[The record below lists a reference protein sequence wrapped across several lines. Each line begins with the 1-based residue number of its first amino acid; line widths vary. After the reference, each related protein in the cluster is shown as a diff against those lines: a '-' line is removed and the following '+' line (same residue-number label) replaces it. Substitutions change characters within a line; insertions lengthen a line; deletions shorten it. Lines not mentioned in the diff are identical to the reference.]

1 MNRTEKQD
9 VIQEMQAVIQNHKT
23 FYFVD
28 FKGLKVKDISQLRDK
43 IRQSSGKMRVVKN
56 TLLKKA
62 STGTGLEGAEKFL
75 EGPTAIAWAQADPIP
90 LAKTLMS
97 FSKDNP
103 NLKIKGA
110 FVEGAVLS
118 TSDVE
123 VLSKLPG
130 INELR
135 AQLIGLLQAPMVR
148 IARVLRAPAQDVA
161 VCISEHGKQSE

>member
-1 MNRTEKQD
+1 VNRTDKQNI
-9 VIQEMQAVIQNHKT
+9 IQEMQTVIQDHST

-43 IRQSSGKMRVVKN
+43 IRQSSGKIRVVKN

-62 STGTGLEGAEKFL
+62 STGTGLDGADKFF
-75 EGPTAIAWAQADPIP
+75 EGPTAIAWSQRDPIP

-103 NLKIKGA
+103 NLKIKGG
-110 FVEGAVLS
+110 FVEGSILS
-118 TSDVE
+118 SSEVE
-123 VLSKLPG
+123 FLSKLPG

-135 AQLIGLLQAPMVR
+135 AQIIGLLQAPMVR
-148 IARVLRAPAQDVA
+148 IARVLKAPGQDVA
-161 VCISEHGKQSE
+161 VCISERGKQE